1 MEKLT
6 NHVIQSHTTTQP
18 TSCRSS
24 YTYYQTCWTFIR
36 VYNRLLFQDLMEAA
50 FFNSS
55 KRTVSLKKWK
65 WRARV
70 QQIILS
76 AAAAGRSAALITFH
90 AKPVLPVAARFIST
104 STTKIINYV
113 PCHFESGTTTSGKF
127 LSSATEGGISRGSQP
142 KPHLSVPIH
151 LPSCHRCGQVLPH
164 LRGQQERQASQP
176 LFCF

>member
-1 MEKLT
+1 M
-6 NHVIQSHTTTQP
+6 IQSQTTTQP
-18 TSCRSS
+18 TLCRSS

-55 KRTVSLKKWK
+55 KRTGSLKKWK

-76 AAAAGRSAALITFH
+76 AAGRSAALITFH

-104 STTKIINYV
+104 STTMIMINYAL
-113 PCHFESGTTTSGKF
+113 CHFESGTTTSGKF

-164 LRGQQERQASQP
+164 LRRQQERQASQP